1 MYLSLSP
8 IVLKFGG
15 TSVGSP
21 NRFKTVV
28 DVVKQYVEANER
40 VVVIVSALDGVTD
53 RLAEVG
59 VREAA
64 LPAHEID
71 AFISWLLTRHRLHA
85 AAVLSL
91 HSQRVFDTILQE
103 YLAELDGLLRTLQ
116 NERYPADVRDTL
128 LAAGERLA
136 MHILAFALADAGLG
150 SCAKD
155 AAELV
160 RTDQGFGHATVC
172 LDSTCALLRKWY
184 DSVGRDQVPVI
195 TGFIGSTEAGA
206 TTTLGRGGSDYSA
219 SLVATALGAK
229 RLERWTD
236 IDGVYTSDPRLDRTA
251 RKLTSIVMQDA
262 VSWNHAGKIGLHRKA
277 LDPLLE
283 ARIPMQV
290 RSIDLP
296 EDAGTTILPKEDAVV
311 LKKCG

>member
-21 NRFKTVV
+21 NRFKNVV
-28 DVVKQYVEANER
+28 DVVKQHVENRER
-40 VVVIVSALDGVTD
+40 VLVVVSALDGATD
-53 RLAEVG
+53 RLAEAG
-59 VREAA
+59 ASKA
-64 LPAHEID
+64 LPVRKID
-71 AFISWLLTRHRLHA
+71 ALLSWLLKRHRLHA

-91 HSQRVFDTILQE
+91 HAQRVFDTILQE
-103 YLAELDGLLRTLQ
+103 YLAEIDGLLRTHQ
-116 NERYPADVRDTL
+116 HTGYPADVRDTL
-128 LAAGERLA
+128 LATGERLS
-136 MHILAFALADAGLG
+136 MHILAFALTDAGV
-150 SCAKD
+150 SSYAKD
-155 AAELV
+155 ASELV
-160 RTDQGFGHATVC
+160 RTDQAFGHATVC
-172 LDSTCALLRKWY
+172 LDSTYSLMRAWY
-184 DSVGRDQVPVI
+184 ESIARDQVPVI
-195 TGFIGSTEAGA
+195 TGFIGSTEQGA

-236 IDGVYTSDPRLDRTA
+236 IDGVYTSDPRKDHTA
-251 RKLTSIVMQDA
+251 CKLTHMVMQDA

-290 RSIDLP
+290 RSIDFP
-296 EDAGTTILPKEDAVV
+296 EDAGTEILPQQDIVA
-311 LKKCG
+311 LRQCG

>member
-21 NRFKTVV
+21 SRFKTVV
-28 DVVKQYVEANER
+28 DVVKQYVESNER
-40 VVVIVSALDGVTD
+40 VVVVVSALDGVTD

-59 VREAA
+59 VHDAA
-64 LPAHEID
+64 LPVHEID

-103 YLAELDGLLRTLQ
+103 YLAEMDGLLRIHQ
-116 NERYPADVRDTL
+116 NEGYPADVRDTL

-136 MHILAFALADAGLG
+136 MHILAFALADAGLS

-160 RTDQGFGHATVC
+160 RTDQNFGHATVC
-172 LDSTCALLRKWY
+172 LDTTYALLRKWY
-184 DSVGRDQVPVI
+184 ASVARAYVPVI
-195 TGFIGSTEAGA
+195 TGFIGSTEEGA

-236 IDGVYTSDPRLDRTA
+236 IDGVYTSDPRLDSTA
-251 RKLTSIVMQDA
+251 RKITSIVMQDA

-296 EDAGTTILPKEDAVV
+296 ADAGTTILPKEDAVAF
-311 LKKCG
+311 KKCG

>member
-21 NRFKTVV
+21 NRFKNVV
-28 DVVKQYVEANER
+28 DVVKQHVENRER
-40 VVVIVSALDGVTD
+40 VLVVVSALDGATD
-53 RLAEVG
+53 RLAEAG
-59 VREAA
+59 ASKA
-64 LPAHEID
+64 LPVRKID
-71 AFISWLLTRHRLHA
+71 ALLSWLLKRHRLHA

-91 HSQRVFDTILQE
+91 HAQRVFDTILQE
-103 YLAELDGLLRTLQ
+103 YLAEIDGLLRTHQ
-116 NERYPADVRDTL
+116 HTGYPADVRDTL
-128 LAAGERLA
+128 LATGERLS
-136 MHILAFALADAGLG
+136 MHILAFALTDAGV
-150 SCAKD
+150 SSYAKD
-155 AAELV
+155 ASELV
-160 RTDQGFGHATVC
+160 RTDQAFGHATVC
-172 LDSTCALLRKWY
+172 IDSTYSLMRAWY
-184 DSVGRDQVPVI
+184 ESIARDQVPVI
-195 TGFIGSTEAGA
+195 TGFIGSTEQGA

-236 IDGVYTSDPRLDRTA
+236 IDGVYTSDPRKDHTA
-251 RKLTSIVMQDA
+251 CKLTHMVMQDA

-290 RSIDLP
+290 RSIDFP
-296 EDAGTTILPKEDAVV
+296 EDAGTEILPQQDIVA
-311 LKKCG
+311 LRQCG